1 MKDESPALRQ
11 AAARAMGNLGEVS
24 TDVAEGLMLQLL
36 GAKDEDEENELIGIK
51 DADEHVRR
59 AAGESVG

>member
-1 MKDESPALRQ
+1 
-11 AAARAMGNLGEVS
+11 MGNLGEVS